1 MSQEF
6 VSPPP
11 MQSAA
16 SQPWNEVWISA
27 ITRPSVETFEDFIRY
42 PDATA
47 NRGYKWIFIAGLV
60 ASILG
65 FFISLV
71 ITSLFG
77 GGSSDAY
84 SLTSLFGGSI
94 FLIVCMAPLTAIL
107 GVVGLMISAGITQFF
122 AGALG
127 GTGTYSK
134 LAYAFAAYY
143 APLSIVTSLLSAVPY
158 LNLLA
163 LPLGVYS
170 IVLNVIANKAV
181 NQFSWG
187 KAIASSVVII
197 GLILALVGVCMIVVL
212 ALLGPA
218 IGNVFSNIIM
228 DI

>member
-1 MSQEF
+1 MSQETNP
-6 VSPPP
+6 PPP

-27 ITRPSVETFEDFIRY
+27 ITRPSVETFEDFVRY

-47 NRGYKWIFIAGLV
+47 NRGYKWIFIAGL
-60 ASILG
+60 AATILG
-65 FFISLV
+65 FLISLA
-71 ITSLFG
+71 ITSISSGGSPDPYSITGLFG
-77 GGSSDAY
+77 
-84 SLTSLFGGSI
+84 TSI
-94 FLIVCMAPLTAIL
+94 YFLVCAAPISAVL
-107 GVVGLMISAGITQFF
+107 GVVGLMISAGISQFF
-122 AGALG
+122 ASALG

-143 APLSIVTSLLSAVPY
+143 APLSIVTGLLTAIPI
-158 LNLLA
+158 LNCLA
-163 LPLGVYS
+163 FPLGIYG

-197 GLILALVGVCMIVVL
+197 AGILVLVAVCVIVIL

-218 IGNVFSNIIM
+218 IGNVFSNIVT

>member
-60 ASILG
+60 ASILA
-65 FFISLV
+65 FLISFA

-77 GGSSDAY
+77 GGISDSY
-84 SLTSLFGGSI
+84 SLTSLFGSSI
-94 FLIVCMAPLTAIL
+94 FLIICMAPLSAIL

-122 AGALG
+122 ASALG

-143 APLSIVTSLLSAVPY
+143 APLSIVTSLLSGIP
-158 LNLLA
+158 LINCLA
-163 LPLGVYS
+163 LPLGLYG

-187 KAIASSVVII
+187 KAIASSVVILA
-197 GLILALVGVCMIVVL
+197 GILLLVGVCVIVVL

>member
-27 ITRPSVETFEDFIRY
+27 ITKPSVETFEDFIRY

-47 NRGYKWIFIAGLV
+47 NRGYKWIFIVGLV
-60 ASILG
+60 ASILS
-65 FFISLV
+65 FLISFA

-77 GGSSDAY
+77 GGSSDPY
-84 SLTSLFGGSI
+84 SLTSLFGGTF
-94 FLIVCMAPLTAIL
+94 FLIICMAPLTAIL
-107 GVVGLMISAGITQFF
+107 GVVGLMISAGITHFF
-122 AGALG
+122 ASALG

-143 APLSIVTSLLSAVPY
+143 APLSIVTSLLGAVPY

-163 LPLGVYS
+163 IPLGLYG

-197 GLILALVGVCMIVVL
+197 AGILLLVAVCMIVVL

-218 IGNVFSNIIM
+218 IGNVFSNIIT

>member
-1 MSQEF
+1 MSQE
-6 VSPPP
+6 VAPPP
-11 MQSAA
+11 SMQPAA
-16 SQPWNEVWISA
+16 SQPWSEVWISA
-27 ITRPSVETFEDFIRY
+27 ITRPSVENYEDFISY

-65 FFISLV
+65 LLLNLA

-77 GGSSDAY
+77 EGTPDPY

-94 FLIVCMAPLTAIL
+94 IFLVCLAPITAIL

-143 APLSIVTSLLSAVPY
+143 APLSIVTSLLSPIPF
-158 LNLLA
+158 LNCLA
-163 LPLGVYS
+163 FPLGLYG

-181 NQFSWG
+181 NQLSWG

-197 GLILALVGVCMIVVL
+197 FGILALVAVCVIVIL

-218 IGNVFSNIIM
+218 IGNVFSTIIT